1 MSFEIEPYC
10 AEQEDAVIAL
20 TMRAWGP
27 VFPKMRA
34 AVQDFVYDAFYPEGW
49 EARQT
54 DDVTNLL
61 RDEAVKT
68 WVAVEGG
75 AVIGYVG
82 VRIHPE
88 DSMGEIYIIAVDP
101 LHQRRGISQ
110 ALMEVGFA
118 HMREAG
124 MSMAMV
130 ETGGDPGHAPSRATY
145 EAAGF
150 ERWPVARYFKKL
162 D

>member
-1 MSFEIEPYC
+1 MSYEIRRYE
-10 AEQEDAVIAL
+10 ADQEDAVIAL
-20 TMRAWGP
+20 SMRAWGP

-34 AVQDFVYDAFYPEGW
+34 AVPAYVYDAFYPEGW

-75 AVIGYVG
+75 DVVGYVG

-101 LHQRRGISQ
+101 AQQRRGISQ
-110 ALMEVGFA
+110 ALMETGFA

-124 MSMAMV
+124 MKMAMV

-150 ERWPVARYFKKL
+150 ERGRMARYFKKGG
-162 D
+162 